1 MYHLISKFMTLYC
14 LPMYQN
20 YNNTRPFGSGPH
32 YYYVPSTDLDS
43 THTHTL
49 TTLPTLVCIASLY
62 HTVWL
67 YVVGIVILV
76 LHTKVGVLLLYLVF
90 EAVVGLYMERCTLM
104 LETAGEVL
112 VRGRR
117 KRGRGGRKEV
127 VEQACGRPTACVSAL
142 TAAARRGRSSRSR
155 VVAAPFCTACRDPP
169 PLPLLAFG
177 VGKKNPRLVVL
188 GGYLLHTHTY
198 SLAYIVL

>member
-1 MYHLISKFMTLYC
+1 M
-14 LPMYQN
+14 
-20 YNNTRPFGSGPH
+20 
-32 YYYVPSTDLDS
+32 
-43 THTHTL
+43 
-49 TTLPTLVCIASLY
+49 
-62 HTVWL
+62 
-67 YVVGIVILV
+67 
-76 LHTKVGVLLLYLVF
+76 F

-104 LETAGEVL
+104 LETAGGVL

-142 TAAARRGRSSRSR
+142 TAAARRSRSSRSR

-177 VGKKNPRLVVL
+177 VGKKNPRLVVVL
-188 GGYLLHTHTY
+188 GGYLPTYTHTY